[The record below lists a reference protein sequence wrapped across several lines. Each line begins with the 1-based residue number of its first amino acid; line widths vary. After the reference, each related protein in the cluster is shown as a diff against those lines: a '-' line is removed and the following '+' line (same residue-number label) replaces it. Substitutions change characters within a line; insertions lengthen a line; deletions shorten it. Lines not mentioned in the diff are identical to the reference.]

1 MADDTEKKTPEEET
15 APPAPEEEPTS
26 DAGATEAQDAATAAD
41 DATASEAET
50 SSEDAPAEP
59 EATAEP
65 EASEG
70 ESAEALSPK
79 QRRQR
84 ERTAKFAEQ
93 ATRPQRTPEERQAE
107 RDAGR
112 RRKAQVRSAYRTRAR
127 EKAKAKRDGA
137 AAGPLPTR
145 REKHPGRQKTR
156 QGLVVSDGA
165 SKTIVVR
172 INVTRR
178 HPFYEK
184 VIRTT
189 TTLHAHDEREDAHV
203 GDTVV
208 VRESRPL
215 SRTKRWRLV
224 DVLERAK

>member
-1 MADDTEKKTPEEET
+1 MADDTEKTPEDET
-15 APPAPEEEPTS
+15 TPVPEEEPTS
-26 DAGATEAQDAATAAD
+26 DAGAADAEDAAAAAD

-50 SSEDAPAEP
+50 SSEDAAAEPVAEEPAAEEAGEPAEVL
-59 EATAEP
+59 T
-65 EASEG
+65 
-70 ESAEALSPK
+70 PK
-79 QRRQR
+79 QRRER

-93 ATRPQRTPEERQAE
+93 AVRPQRTPEERQAE

-112 RRKAQVRSAYRTRAR
+112 RRKAQIRSAYRTRAR

-224 DVLERAK
+224 DVVERAK